1 MQATARLN
9 PTPSPLLQRK
19 CGCGGTCGSC
29 GDKRKKPLDRAAT
42 EARTPSEIPPI
53 VHDVLATPGV
63 PLDDATRARM
73 ETSFGHDFT
82 RVRVHAGARAAE
94 SAQAVDAR
102 AYTVGSDIVFNRGA
116 YDTRSSQ
123 GTHLLAH
130 ELAHVVQQ
138 QRGISRRAEAISS
151 PHDASETE
159 ADRAADRATS
169 GGAVGSLS
177 GAASGL
183 NRAPCPPA
191 PTHLGDSPPSAACD
205 TPQATRRGHMLHFCV
220 DSDEL
225 LAGEEATIAP
235 LVPILNTLR
244 TVEVHGYASPEGP
257 SGRAAAYNLALSCH
271 RAQRVA
277 SLLIANGVSASNI
290 RTFQHGGTNE
300 FAGARAPNRVVT
312 IPIPIGGST
321 PAANHMRLAAVS
333 FLSCAPCNP
342 FTDDG
347 TLGLTP
353 PPTEPPVGSSFRMK
367 HWVDAWVHSSDGRT
381 IDASALTNSGAVAGE
396 SGYCGTSTTAA
407 IVRRLGPLSGGIS
420 HPVHGEGMVFDS
432 ELVTRVNASV
442 PPTLPD
448 APCGPLGA
456 NAMIPPI
463 RTHFRLTLFADGAQE
478 SEFLGAT
485 TFPFHY
491 LYENGALK
499 MFGGSPVHPAVD
511 FNAWATSTGVSRL
524 EAEVGFKALGRAC
537 CEGGTGLMGCPATC
551 GSRGTTQTLPDT
563 YPSQPGSNFLACMGV
578 GASLA
583 LRSCTS
589 SAVRC
594 APAGGTCS
602 PPTLSSNP

>member
-1 MQATARLN
+1 MHATTR
-9 PTPSPLLQRK
+9 PQTPSPFLQRK
-19 CGCGGTCGSC
+19 CGCAGSCGSC
-29 GDKRKKPLDRAAT
+29 QAKKKPLDRAAT
-42 EARTPSEIPPI
+42 EARTPSAIPPV
-53 VHDVLATPGV
+53 VHDVLASPGV
-63 PLDDATRARM
+63 PLDGVTRERM
-73 ETSFGHDFT
+73 ETSFGHDFSG
-82 RVRVHAGARAAE
+82 VRVHAGARAAE
-94 SAQAVDAR
+94 SAQAVHAR
-102 AYTVGSDIVFNRGA
+102 AYTVGSDIVFNQGA

-138 QRGISRRAEAISS
+138 QRGISRRAESISS
-151 PHDASETE
+151 PQDASETE

-169 GGAVGSLS
+169 GREVGSLS
-177 GAASGL
+177 GSASGL
-183 NRAPCPPA
+183 NRAPCPAA
-191 PTHLGDSPPSAACD
+191 PTHIGDTPAPAACD
-205 TPQATRRGHMLHFCV
+205 TPLATRRGHIFHFCV

-225 LAGEEATIAP
+225 LPGEEATIP
-235 LVPILNTLR
+235 LLVPILTSLR

-257 SGRAAAYNLALSCH
+257 SGRAAAYNLTLSCH

-277 SLLIANGVSASNI
+277 SLLIAHGIPASKI

-300 FAGARAPNRVVT
+300 FSGARAPNRVVT
-312 IPIPIGGST
+312 IPIPVGGSS
-321 PAANHMRLAAVS
+321 PAANHVRLAAVS

-347 TLGLTP
+347 TLGLAP
-353 PPTEPPVGSSFRMK
+353 PVAEPPVGSSYRMK

-381 IDASALTNSGAVAGE
+381 IDASALTDSGAVAGE
-396 SGYCGTSTTAA
+396 SGYCGTSSPAA

-432 ELVTRVNASV
+432 ELVTRVNANV

-448 APCGPLGA
+448 APCGLLGA

-463 RTHFRLTLFADGAQE
+463 RTRFRLTLFADGAHE
-478 SEFLGAT
+478 SAFLGASS
-485 TFPFHY
+485 FPFHY

-511 FNAWATSTGVSRL
+511 FDAWATSTGVSRL

-537 CEGGTGLMGCPATC
+537 CEGGTGLTGCPAIC
-551 GSRGTTQTLPDT
+551 GSGGTTQTLPDI
-563 YPSQPGSNFLACMGV
+563 YPAQPGSNFLACMGV
-578 GASLA
+578 GGSLA

-602 PPTLSSNP
+602 PPTWSSNP